1 MASLSD
7 YATLLPD
14 GTISAWPRVAAAL
27 PEGNV
32 LMGGTG
38 LAIWLR
44 HRRSEDLDIFC
55 PGRLDVHTVVSALS
69 AAGDFTVRD
78 ASERLVRGVV
88 DGVNVDI
95 VGEDGAYRL
104 APPLEIDGL
113 RVASLQDITAGKFRA
128 ITGRKQM
135 RDLVDVM
142 FIETDGGIRLEQAIM
157 LHFRRYGI
165 ALSYSEVN
173 GILRH
178 LVDFSHL
185 DDDPA
190 MEDSFGEDIRT
201 RVEEFFRSR
210 QPQVAAAFQQLLA
223 GDD

>member
-1 MASLSD
+1 
-7 YATLLPD
+7 
-14 GTISAWPRVAAAL
+14 
-27 PEGNV
+27 
-32 LMGGTG
+32 MGGTG

-55 PGRLDVHTVVSALS
+55 PGRLDVDSVVSALS
-69 AAGDFTVRD
+69 ASGEFFLRE

-88 DGVNVDI
+88 DGVNVDV

-135 RDLVDVM
+135 RDLVDAM
-142 FIETDGGIRLEQAIM
+142 FIETEGGIRLEQAIM
-157 LHFRRYGI
+157 LHFRKYGI
-165 ALSYSEVN
+165 APQHSEVD
-173 GILRH
+173 GVLRH

-190 MEDSFGEDIRT
+190 MEESFGRDIRI
-201 RVEEFFRSR
+201 RVEEYFRSR
-210 QPQVAAAFQQLLA
+210 QPQVAAAFQQILA
-223 GDD
+223 EDC

>member
-55 PGRLDVHTVVSALS
+55 PGRLDADSVVSALS
-69 AAGDFTVRD
+69 AAGDFALRD

-104 APPLEIDGL
+104 APPLEVDGL

-165 ALSYSEVN
+165 ALQYSEVN
-173 GILRH
+173 GVLRH

-190 MEDSFGEDIRT
+190 MAESFGEDIRT

-210 QPQVAAAFQQLLA
+210 QPQVASAFQQLLA
-223 GDD
+223 EDV

>member
-14 GTISAWPRVAAAL
+14 GTIGAWPRVAAAL

-44 HRRSEDLDIFC
+44 HRRSADLDIFC
-55 PGRLDVHTVVSALS
+55 PGRLDVDGVVSALS
-69 AAGDFTVRD
+69 AAGEFALRD

-113 RVASLQDITAGKFRA
+113 RVASLQDITAGKFGA

-142 FIETDGGIRLEQAIM
+142 FVETDGGISLEQAIM
-157 LHFRRYGI
+157 LHFRRHGI
-165 ALSYSEVN
+165 ALQYSEVN
-173 GILRH
+173 GVLRH
-178 LVDFSHL
+178 LADFSHL

-190 MEDSFGEDIRT
+190 MAESFGEDIRT

-210 QPQVAAAFQQLLA
+210 QPQVARAFQQLLA
-223 GDD
+223 EDA

>member
-27 PEGNV
+27 PGGNV

-55 PGRLDVHTVVSALS
+55 PGRLDIDSVVSALS
-69 AAGDFTVRD
+69 AAGEFTLRD

-113 RVASLQDITAGKFRA
+113 RVASLQDITAGKFGA

-165 ALSYSEVN
+165 ALQYSEVN
-173 GILRH
+173 GVLRH

-190 MEDSFGEDIRT
+190 MEESFGEDIRT

-210 QPQVAAAFQQLLA
+210 QPQVAAAFQQLLTENA
-223 GDD
+223 

>member
-1 MASLSD
+1 MASLAD

-14 GTISAWPRVAAAL
+14 GTISVWPRVAAAL
-27 PEGNV
+27 PGGNV

-55 PGRLDVHTVVSALS
+55 PGRLDIDSVVSALS
-69 AAGDFTVRD
+69 AAGEFTLRD

-113 RVASLQDITAGKFRA
+113 RVASLQDITAGKFGA

-165 ALSYSEVN
+165 ALQYSEVN
-173 GILRH
+173 GVLRH

-190 MEDSFGEDIRT
+190 MEESFGEDIRT

-210 QPQVAAAFQQLLA
+210 QPQVAAAFQQLLTENA
-223 GDD
+223 

>member
-27 PEGNV
+27 PEGNF

-55 PGRLDVHTVVSALS
+55 PGRLDVDSVVSALS
-69 AAGDFTVRD
+69 AAGDFALRD

-113 RVASLQDITAGKFRA
+113 RVASLQDITAGKFGA

-142 FIETDGGIRLEQAIM
+142 FIETDGGISLEQAIM
-157 LHFRRYGI
+157 LHFRRHGI
-165 ALSYSEVN
+165 DLQYSEVN
-173 GILRH
+173 GVLRH

-190 MEDSFGEDIRT
+190 MAESFGEDIRS

-210 QPQVAAAFQQLLA
+210 QPQVARALQQLLA
-223 GDD
+223 EDS